1 MSIVIAVTKGGR
13 TVMAADSLNVFGQER
28 ISTDNSKAVKIRRIG
43 PVLFAFT
50 GWSLY
55 DNIVENLL
63 QEHAEPPL
71 NTSNEIFTFFLD
83 LWRHLHDRYQ
93 FINDQCHDKD
103 SPFGDLDASFLIAN
117 PAGIFK
123 VSQDSSVCRFQKYYA
138 IGSGAYYAL
147 GAVHQIYDEDQ
158 TADDIARRSVETA
171 IEFDI
176 YCGGEIDLF
185 EVE

>member
-93 FINDQCHDKD
+93 FVNDQCHDKD

-117 PAGIFK
+117 AAGTSYT
-123 VSQDSSVCRFQKYYA
+123 VDA
-138 IGSGAYYAL
+138 IANIDGDANDQLWGYMKPDEAGVVIDGKHGCVLANDAVPTLVATTVGPCSLGSGAS
-147 GAVHQIYDEDQ
+147 I
-158 TADDIARRSVETA
+158 
-171 IEFDI
+171 F
-176 YCGGEIDLF
+176 
-185 EVE
+185 